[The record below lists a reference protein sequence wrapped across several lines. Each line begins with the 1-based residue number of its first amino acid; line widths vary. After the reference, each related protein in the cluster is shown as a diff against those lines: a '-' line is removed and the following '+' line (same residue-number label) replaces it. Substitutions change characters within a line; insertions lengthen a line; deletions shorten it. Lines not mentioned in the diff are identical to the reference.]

1 MRYVA
6 LGETDEI
13 GGSCHLLL
21 AEGTG
26 VMLDAGVHPDRDGID
41 GLPRLDLVQHRPD
54 LHVDH
59 VVVTHAHHDH
69 LGGLPVVLQRFPHAM
84 VHMTKAT
91 RELSE
96 FLLRAS
102 ARLQR
107 RRQKERLDA
116 PEPLFSEDELEF
128 YQYLYLA
135 HELDAPFSVAGVR
148 GGAPITAT
156 FWHAGHVLGAAGV
169 LLEFE
174 EAGAPRRIVYTGDI
188 HVRPQVITPGA
199 ELPAGPVDVLIMEA
213 TLGADPEAE
222 NTTRRTEEQRLA
234 QRLGEVLGRGGSVL
248 IPVFAL
254 GRAQE
259 MLTLVARFKDRGLI
273 PADTPVY
280 TAGSMRAIAE
290 IYDRTRLTTPRLDR
304 ELVVADIPQA
314 RLPRNESIVVGL
326 LAEPSI
332 FILPSGMMFERTAA
346 NDLGQYLVDQE
357 KHGIFLVGFSKED
370 APAGRL
376 LAAAQQGDGA
386 EVVLDTLTGPQN
398 VACTV
403 ERFRF
408 SGHSHRRDLLTLVAR
423 LQPKK
428 VVLVHAEPA
437 AKEWMQYNIRHF
449 HPDTEV
455 ILPRQGEVIEV

>member
-1 MRYVA
+1 MRYIA

-21 AEGTG
+21 AEGAG
-26 VMLDAGVHPDRDGID
+26 IMLDAGVHPDRDGVD

-54 LHVDH
+54 LHLDH
-59 VVVTHAHHDH
+59 ILLTHAHHDH
-69 LGGLPVVLQRFPHAM
+69 LGALPIVLQRFPHAL

-107 RRQKERLDA
+107 RRQRERLDA
-116 PEPLFSEDELEF
+116 PPPLFSEEELEF

-135 HELDAPFSVAGVR
+135 HELEAPFNVAGVR
-148 GGAPITAT
+148 GGAPVSAR

-174 EAGAPRRIVYTGDI
+174 EDGVPRRVVYSGDI
-188 HVRPQVITPGA
+188 HLRPQVITPGA
-199 ELPAGPVDVLIMEA
+199 TPPEGPVDVLILET
-213 TLGADPEAE
+213 TLGADPVAETVTRKAEEA
-222 NTTRRTEEQRLA
+222 RLA
-234 QRLGEVLGRGGSVL
+234 EKLGEVLGRRGSVL

-259 MLTLVARFKDRGLI
+259 MLALVQRFKDRGQI

-280 TAGSMRAIAE
+280 TAGSMRALAE
-290 IYDRTRLTTPRLDR
+290 TFDKTRLTTPRLDDK
-304 ELVVADIPQA
+304 LVIGEIAQA
-314 RLPRNESIVVGL
+314 RLPRNDSAVVGL

-332 FILPSGMMFERTAA
+332 FILASGMMFSHTAS
-346 NDLGQYLVDQE
+346 NDLAQYLVDQE
-357 KHGIFLVGFSKED
+357 KHGIFLVGYAKED
-370 APAGRL
+370 SPSGAL
-376 LAAAQQGDGA
+376 LAAAQAGT
-386 EVVLDTLTGPQN
+386 EVTFDAQTGPQE
-398 VACTV
+398 VACMV

-408 SGHSHRRDLLTLVAR
+408 SGHAHRRDLLDLVAR
-423 LQPKK
+423 LQPKT
-428 VVLVHAEPA
+428 VVLVHGDPE
-437 AKEWMQYNIRHF
+437 AKAWMQQQIEQL
-449 HPDTEV
+449 HPGMNV
-455 ILPRQGEVIEV
+455 VLPQQGVPIEL